1 MSAVFDVV
9 REGGPRA
16 IVARARLELLF
27 DPGTFKP
34 LRSAVADGVLAGS
47 GRVNGRPVCAWAQ
60 DGGFK
65 GGSLGERG
73 GETIA
78 RTIDQAAKLGVPVVG
93 FPHSGGAR
101 LQEGVAA
108 LHAYS
113 RIFRAQAI
121 ADVPQ
126 ISVIGGPC
134 AGGAA
139 YSPALGDL
147 TVMAG
152 PEARMF
158 LTGPGVVERVTRE
171 QVSALELGGPKVH
184 QRNGVAHLVADGDV
198 QAAEMVRSALAHLP
212 SRAGGALPLYPP
224 RDPVPGNPADVL
236 PERDRQVYDVRDV
249 IARLVDGGEM
259 LELGPRWARNL
270 VVGLA
275 LIEGA
280 PVGVIANQ
288 PHHLGGCLDAE
299 SAQKGTWFV
308 DLCDRYGVPLVV
320 LVDTPGFLPG
330 VGQEKAGVIRHGAS
344 LLRAFSVASTPRVT
358 VTLRQAYGGAH
369 IVMNSRDLGADLT
382 LAWPNAKVGVMG
394 PQQAVEVMHRRDIAA
409 GADPAALADAYATEQ
424 LPVAVAASRGFVDE
438 IIEPYETRERIA
450 FALEAAR

>member
-27 DPGTFKP
+27 DPGTFRP
-34 LRSAVADGVLAGS
+34 VRTSVGDGVLAGT

-65 GGSLGERG
+65 GGSLGEAG
-73 GETIA
+73 GETIS

-101 LQEGVAA
+101 LQEGVGA

-121 ADVPQ
+121 AD
-126 ISVIGGPC
+126 I
-134 AGGAA
+134 
-139 YSPALGDL
+139 

-158 LTGPGVVERVTRE
+158 LTGPAVVERVTRE
-171 QVSALELGGPKVH
+171 RVTALDLGGPKVH
-184 QRNGVAHLVADGDV
+184 SKNGVAHLVADGDV
-198 QAAEMVRSALAHLP
+198 QAAEMVRAALAHLP
-212 SRAGGALPLYPP
+212 SKAGGALPLYPP
-224 RDPVPGNPADVL
+224 RDPAPGDPGAVL

-249 IARLVDGGEM
+249 IARVVDAGEM
-259 LELGPRWARNL
+259 LELAPRWARNL

-299 SAQKGTWFV
+299 ASQKGAWFV
-308 DLCDRYGVPLVV
+308 DLCDRFGLPLVV

-344 LLRAFSVASTPRVT
+344 LLRAFSVATTPRVT

-382 LAWPNAKVGVMG
+382 MAWPNARIGVMG
-394 PQQAVEVMHRRDIAA
+394 ASQAVEIMHRREIAA
-409 GADPAALADAYATEQ
+409 GADPADLADAYAAEH
-424 LPVAVAASRGFVDE
+424 LPVGVAASRGFVDE
-438 IIEPYETRERIA
+438 IVEPAETRERIA